1 MIPITSIHNPAI
13 TVLGGK
19 TIVMPTWT
27 VVPDGTTLDDIDWI
41 RPVQVK
47 AQVKKKHVGKYIVEI
62 YDNGKVTCDCPGFTY
77 RRKCKHSAE
86 YLV

>member
-1 MIPITSIHNPAI
+1 MIKITSIHNPAI
-13 TVLGGK
+13 AVLGGK

-47 AQVKKKHVGKYIVEI
+47 AEVKMKHVGKYIVNI
-62 YDNGKVTCDCPGFTY
+62 YDDGRVTCDCPGFTY
-77 RRKCKHSAE
+77 RKKCKHSAE
-86 YLV
+86 YLA

>member
-13 TVLGGK
+13 TVLNGK

>member
-27 VVPDGTTLDDIDWI
+27 VVPDGTTLDDIDWS

-47 AQVKKKHVGKYIVEI
+47 AQGKKKHVGKYIVEI

>member
-1 MIPITSIHNPAI
+1 MIKITSIHNPAI
-13 TVLGGK
+13 AVLGGK

-47 AQVKKKHVGKYIVEI
+47 AKVLAAVAALALLMALALVLVRELGKALEMES
-62 YDNGKVTCDCPGFTY
+62 DLFQDLEK
-77 RRKCKHSAE
+77 E
-86 YLV
+86 

>member
-1 MIPITSIHNPAI
+1 MIKITSIHNPAI
-13 TVLGGK
+13 AVLGGK

-47 AQVKKKHVGKYIVEI
+47 AEVKMKHVGKYIVNI
-62 YDNGKVTCDCPGFTY
+62 YEDGRVSCDCPGFTY
-77 RRKCKHSAE
+77 RKKCKHSAE
-86 YLV
+86 YLA

>member
-1 MIPITSIHNPAI
+1 MIKITSVHNPAI
-13 TVLGGK
+13 TVLNGK

-27 VVPDGTTLDDIDWI
+27 VVPEGTTLDDIDWI

-62 YDNGKVTCDCPGFTY
+62 HDNGRVTCDCPGFTY

-86 YLV
+86 YLA

>member
-1 MIPITSIHNPAI
+1 MIAITSIHNPAI
-13 TVLGGK
+13 AVLGGK

-47 AQVKKKHVGKYIVEI
+47 PQVKMKHVGKYIVNI

-86 YLV
+86 FLV

>member
-13 TVLGGK
+13 VVLGDR

-27 VVPDGTTLDDIDWI
+27 VVPQGTTLNDIDWI
-41 RPVQVK
+41 RPVQEKSEVK
-47 AQVKKKHVGKYIVEI
+47 VKHVGKYIVNI

-77 RRKCKHSAE
+77 RKKCKHSAK